1 MSNPVLTDQLA
12 ILDWRRE
19 QMQARIEETWN
30 RLITTETTAEV
41 RERVVKD
48 SIRAKAMLKEYGL
61 PAPVTLP

>member
-1 MSNPVLTDQLA
+1 MSSPVLTDQLA

-41 RERVVKD
+41 RERVVRD

>member
-1 MSNPVLTDQLA
+1 MSSPVLTDQLA

-41 RERVVKD
+41 RERVVRD
-48 SIRAKAMLKEYGL
+48 SIRAKAMLKECGL
-61 PAPVTLP
+61 PVPVTLP